1 MFMPACHIGRPPAAR
16 LTAILGAL
24 AVLLALAA
32 PASASGWGGNSGPDT
47 WPVAEGGSFRYH
59 VQPGATGA
67 QMPSSVGFRTEF
79 GPVFDSAET
88 LASSILA
95 TSKISPVDVYVF
107 ANLGLFEATVKARPV
122 GLTPHSTVVYDP
134 AAGEVLVNLTD
145 VLALSPTQVQ
155 DAIGNAV
162 TQLAVQHASSGKA
175 PAGIAA
181 GIALYVEL
189 PTSEYLA
196 RIASTVQASYQ
207 KNTLLTWF
215 DLNRPIAAKDQEL
228 ALGECYA
235 MASFLIDRYDIP
247 ALRTMLGDL
256 PGAAQWQDAYRS
268 AFAADPS
275 VIEQQWRADLP
286 RWTTSGWRDNLIASF
301 DLEPA
306 RTILGQGQYVAAKA
320 LLDPSLNLYR
330 QLNDPESLAQT
341 QTLMNQADT
350 GIQAEALMVE
360 IEKALQD
367 HDYARASNLLDQAD
381 IQYKALP
388 TEQVPQSLLS
398 TYRQMA
404 TDGQTATAQLAEA
417 DRLARSWG
425 SYPEARA
432 AARDAG
438 ATFARLGDE
447 QNRQSAEQVLNKL
460 DNRQRRLVVMMIG
473 LGVITLVWLMLW
485 LRARGPSDVRWA

>member
-1 MFMPACHIGRPPAAR
+1 M
-16 LTAILGAL
+16 
-24 AVLLALAA
+24 LALAA
-32 PASASGWGGNSGPDT
+32 PRSVAGWSPGTGPES
-47 WPVAEGGSFRYH
+47 WPAAEGGSFEYH
-59 VQPGATGA
+59 VQPGTTGE
-67 QMPSSVGFRTEF
+67 QLPSAAGFRTEF

-95 TSKISPVDVYVF
+95 TSKFGPVNVYVF
-107 ANLGLFEATVKARPV
+107 AKPDVFAATVKARPV
-122 GLTPHSTVVYDP
+122 GLTPHPAVVYD
-134 AAGEVLVNLTD
+134 AVAGEVLVNLAD
-145 VLALSPTQVQ
+145 ILALSPAQVQ
-155 DAIGNAV
+155 DAVGNAV
-162 TQLAVQHASSGKA
+162 TQLAVQHAASGKA
-175 PAGIAA
+175 PAAVAA

-196 RIASTVQASYQ
+196 RIASTVQTAYQ

-215 DLNRPIAAKDQEL
+215 DLNRPIAAEDQEL
-228 ALGECYA
+228 ALGECYS
-235 MASFLIDRYDIP
+235 MISFLIDRYDIP
-247 ALRTMLGDL
+247 ALRTMLTDL
-256 PGAAQWQDAYRS
+256 AGAAQWQDAYRT
-268 AFAADPS
+268 AFSADPG

-306 RTILGQGQYVAAKA
+306 RTLLGQGQYVAAKA

-330 QLNDPESLAQT
+330 QLNDPASLSET
-341 QTLMNQADT
+341 QMLMSQADT

-360 IEKALQD
+360 IQQALQN
-367 HDYARASNLLDQAD
+367 HEYARASNLLDQAD

-388 TEQVPQSLLS
+388 TEQVPQSLLA

-432 AARDAG
+432 AARNAG

-447 QNRQSAEQVLNKL
+447 PNRQSAEQVLNNL

-473 LGVITLVWLMLW
+473 LGVITLVWLGLW
-485 LRARGPSDVRWA
+485 LHARGPSDVRWA

>member
-1 MFMPACHIGRPPAAR
+1 MSMPACHIGRPPAAR
-16 LTAILGAL
+16 LTAIFVVCIAM
-24 AVLLALAA
+24 LALAA
-32 PASASGWGGNSGPDT
+32 PASASGWNQTLTPRS

-59 VQPGATGA
+59 VQPGASGA
-67 QMPSSVGFRTEF
+67 QMPSANGFRTEF
-79 GPVFDSAET
+79 GPAFDSAER
-88 LASSILA
+88 LATSILA
-95 TSKISPVDVYVF
+95 TPKVGPVDVYAF
-107 ANLGLFEATVKARPV
+107 ANPNLFEVTVKAHPI
-122 GLTPHSTVVYDP
+122 GLTPHPTVVVDP
-134 AAGEVLVNLTD
+134 AAGEVLVDLTK
-145 VLALSPTQVQ
+145 LLTLSPAQVE

-162 TQLAVQHASSGKA
+162 TQLAVRRASAGSA
-175 PAGIAA
+175 PAGITA
-181 GIALYVEL
+181 GIALYVEF

-196 RIASTVQASYQ
+196 RLASTVQDAYQ

-228 ALGECYA
+228 ALSECYA
-235 MASFLIDRYDIP
+235 MVSFLIDRYDIP
-247 ALRTMLGDL
+247 SLRAMLADL
-256 PGAAQWQDAYRS
+256 PKAAQWQDAYRS
-268 AFAADPS
+268 AFSADAGT
-275 VIEQQWRADLP
+275 IEQQWRADLP

-306 RTILGQGQYVAAKA
+306 RSLIGQGQYVAAKA

-330 QLNDPESLAQT
+330 QLNDPESLAET
-341 QTLMNQADT
+341 QALMNQADT
-350 GIQAEALMVE
+350 GIQAEALMIEV
-360 IEKALQD
+360 EKALQD

-388 TEQVPQSLLS
+388 TEQVPQSLLA

-438 ATFARLGDE
+438 STFARLGDE
-447 QNRQSAEQVLNKL
+447 QNRQSAEQVLNRL
-460 DNRQRRLVVMMIG
+460 DNRQRRLVVLMIG
-473 LGVITLVWLMLW
+473 LGVITLAWLALW